1 MRTLLLS
8 TALAALLVVPASAQ
22 AAPRGALL
30 LVANKQEAS
39 LSVIDPASGS
49 LLATVP
55 TGAGPHEVAVT
66 SDGRWAVVCNYGA
79 QAPGSSLTVVD
90 LRTRTVART
99 IDLGEYR
106 RPHGIVVLP
115 GDSMAI
121 VTSEMAR
128 AAVLVSLERGVVG
141 AIPTGQP
148 GSHMVAVTA
157 DGRRGYT
164 ANIGSGSITELDIAG
179 GTATRTLSVAPAT
192 EGIAVTPD
200 GREVWVG
207 SNGAHTVTVV
217 DTETWRAVDTLPAAG
232 LPYRV
237 AISPD
242 GETAVVPAPQAGV
255 VRIFDIATRTERHA
269 VSFGGG
275 GGEGAQPVG
284 STITADGR
292 YAFVAL
298 QGSNEAAMVELMSG
312 KELRRYAT
320 GAGPDGI
327 AVYWP

>member
-1 MRTLLLS
+1 
-8 TALAALLVVPASAQ
+8 
-22 AAPRGALL
+22 
-30 LVANKQEAS
+30 
-39 LSVIDPASGS
+39 
-49 LLATVP
+49 
-55 TGAGPHEVAVT
+55 
-66 SDGRWAVVCNYGA
+66 
-79 QAPGSSLTVVD
+79 
-90 LRTRTVART
+90 
-99 IDLGEYR
+99 
-106 RPHGIVVLP
+106 VVLP
-115 GDSMAI
+115 GDSTVI

-128 AAVLVSLERGVVG
+128 AMVLVSIERGVVG

-164 ANIGSGSITELDIAG
+164 ANVGSGSITELDIPG
-179 GTATRTLSVAPAT
+179 GAATRTLPVAPAT

-207 SNGAHTVTVV
+207 SNGAHTVTVI
-217 DTETWRAVDTLPAAG
+217 DTESWKAVDTLPAAG

-255 VRIFDIATRTERHA
+255 VRIFDVATRTERHA

-298 QGSNEAAMVELMSG
+298 QGTNEAAMVELMSG

>member
-1 MRTLLLS
+1 MRTLLLAS
-8 TALAALLVVPASAQ
+8 LVLAMPVHAQ
-22 AAPRGALL
+22 RTPEGALL

-39 LSVIDPASGS
+39 LSVIDVASGI

-55 TGAGPHEVAVT
+55 TGMGPHEVAVT
-66 SDGRWAVVCNYGA
+66 TDGRWAVVCNYGA
-79 QAPGSSLTVVD
+79 QAPGNSLTVVD

-115 GDSMAI
+115 GDSTVI
-121 VTSEMAR
+121 VTSEASR
-128 AAVLVSLERGVVG
+128 ATVVVSIRGGVVSEIG
-141 AIPTGQP
+141 TGQP

-164 ANIGSGSITELDIAG
+164 ANIGSGSITELDIPG
-179 GTATRTLSVAPAT
+179 GMATRTLQVAPAT

-200 GREVWVG
+200 GSEVWVG
-207 SNGAHTVTVV
+207 SNGAHTVTVI
-217 DTETWRAVDTLPAAG
+217 DTKTWAAVDTIPAAG

-242 GETAVVPAPQAGV
+242 GETAVVPAPMAGV
-255 VRIFDIATRTERHA
+255 VRIFDVPTRTERHA

-275 GGEGAQPVG
+275 GEGAQPVG
-284 STITADGR
+284 STISSDGI

-298 QGSNEAAMVELMSG
+298 QGTNEAAMVELASG
-312 KELRRYAT
+312 KEIRRFAT

-327 AVYWP
+327 AVYWPKG

>member
-8 TALAALLVVPASAQ
+8 LLLQAAPASAQ
-22 AAPRGALL
+22 EAPDGALL
-30 LVANKQEAS
+30 LVANKQEAT
-39 LSVIDPASGS
+39 LSVIDVASGG

-55 TGAGPHEVAVT
+55 TGQGPHEVAVT
-66 SDGRWAVVCNYGA
+66 SNGRWAVVCNYGA
-79 QAPGSSLTVVD
+79 QAAGNSLTVVD

-115 GDSMAI
+115 GDSLVI
-121 VTSEMAR
+121 VTSEMSR
-128 AAVLVSLERGVVG
+128 ATVLVSIERGVLSG
-141 AIPTGQP
+141 IQTNQA

-164 ANIGSGSITELDIAG
+164 ANVGSGSITELDIPG
-179 GTATRTLSVAPAT
+179 GRATRTLQVAPAT

-207 SNGAHTVTVV
+207 SNGAHTVTVI
-217 DTETWRAVDTLPAAG
+217 DTRTWKPVDTLPAAG

-242 GETAVVPAPQAGV
+242 GETAVVPAPMAGV
-255 VRIFDIATRTERHA
+255 VRIFDVPTRTERHA

-284 STITADGR
+284 STISSDGV

-298 QGSNEAAMVELMSG
+298 QGTNEAAMVELVSG
-312 KELRRYAT
+312 KEIRRFAT

-327 AVYWP
+327 AVYWPK

>member
-8 TALAALLVVPASAQ
+8 ILLAAAPASAQ
-22 AAPRGALL
+22 ETPDGALL
-30 LVANKQEAS
+30 LVANKQEAT
-39 LSVIDPASGS
+39 LSVIDVASGG

-55 TGAGPHEVAVT
+55 TGQGPHEVAVT
-66 SDGRWAVVCNYGA
+66 SNGRWAVVCNYGA
-79 QAPGSSLTVVD
+79 QAPGNSLTVVD

-115 GDSMAI
+115 GDSLVI
-121 VTSEMAR
+121 VTSEMSR
-128 AAVLVSLERGVVG
+128 ATVLVSIERGVLSG
-141 AIPTGQP
+141 IQTNQA

-164 ANIGSGSITELDIAG
+164 ANVGSGSITELDIPG
-179 GTATRTLSVAPAT
+179 GIATRTLQVAPAT
-192 EGIAVTPD
+192 EAIAVTPA

-207 SNGAHTVTVV
+207 SNGAHTVTVI
-217 DTETWRAVDTLPAAG
+217 DTRTWKPVDTLPAAG

-242 GETAVVPAPQAGV
+242 GETAVVPAPMAGV
-255 VRIFDIATRTERHA
+255 VRIFDVPTRTERHA

-284 STITADGR
+284 STISSDGV

-298 QGSNEAAMVELMSG
+298 QGTNEAAMVELVSG
-312 KELRRYAT
+312 KEIRRFAT

-327 AVYWP
+327 AVYWPK